1 MPRWVARVVWAMRGK
16 RRVRL
21 HFLPDVAEQSIDGVL
36 LGCWGGHYV
45 LQLPRLVEAEDRSV
59 PLEGM
64 VEVARERVL
73 FVQVLA

>member
-1 MPRWVARVVWAMRGK
+1 MPRWVARIVWAMRGK

-21 HFLPDVAEQSIDGVL
+21 HLDGTDASIDGVL

-45 LQLPRLVEAEDRSV
+45 LTLPRVVEAEDRSV

-64 VEVARERVL
+64 VEVPRERVL
-73 FVQVLA
+73 FVQVIA